1 MKASMSN
8 FDINA
13 IISELTQRCSKSE
26 LKNIFELNDKFFFR
40 FRTRT
45 EGTLLLVIEPG
56 KRIHVTKFKRDFPPS
71 PSGLCKA
78 FRIHIKGK
86 WLKSIYQ
93 YDFDRICVLEF
104 EAYEKVYTLIVEL
117 FGKGNLILLSPQ
129 DKILVAKNYKKMRD
143 RDIHPGIEFK
153 FPPSTGRNF
162 IEADLDWVKET
173 LLERKEKDII
183 SLISKTLNINKIFAQ
198 EICLRMSLDIKLKPE
213 DITDEIIDSIIA
225 GVKKLRRNAKSSKLQ
240 PIIYRDSK
248 TNEIVE
254 ISPFPMKVYE
264 EYEKEKHESFSEA
277 LDLHFSTLDSD
288 KVSSVE
294 FRVEEKKIEQQVKV
308 RQKQEDHLKTLLEQ
322 VEKEKDKGNRIY
334 LYLTEI
340 DELLQTITNARR
352 NNIPWKEIKEKLDD
366 AKERKVK
373 GARLLSKIK
382 EKSKTVIVE
391 LDGVDVELDFLKTAS
406 DNANALYKRAKKAE
420 GKAPGTQ
427 KKIDEFSEKIRKL
440 ELGIEELALKEK
452 ILIEKRKREWFE
464 KFRWFKSSDGFLV
477 LAGKDLRTNNELVK
491 KYFEKDDLFLHA
503 EIHGAAVVIIKSDG
517 KPIPESTINEAA
529 IFSVNYS
536 KAWKDRVS
544 AEDTYWV
551 TSDQVSFSAP
561 TGEYLSK
568 GSFIIKGKKNSI
580 RNVPLE
586 IAVYPIIEEKWSYI
600 VSGPLSAIKAIEGID
615 KSKIIRVIPGDTL
628 KSKIA
633 KIIVSKIL
641 EGLDEKDTAKINA
654 TALNELIS
662 ILPGDCYIKKE

>member
-198 EICLRMSLDIKLKPE
+198 EICLRMSLDTKLKSE

-225 GVKKLRRNAKSSKLQ
+225 GVKKLRRDAKSKKLK

-248 TNEIVE
+248 TKEIVE
-254 ISPFPMKVYE
+254 IS
-264 EYEKEKHESFSEA
+264 
-277 LDLHFSTLDSD
+277 
-288 KVSSVE
+288 
-294 FRVEEKKIEQQVKV
+294 
-308 RQKQEDHLKTLLEQ
+308 
-322 VEKEKDKGNRIY
+322 
-334 LYLTEI
+334 
-340 DELLQTITNARR
+340 
-352 NNIPWKEIKEKLDD
+352 
-366 AKERKVK
+366 
-373 GARLLSKIK
+373 
-382 EKSKTVIVE
+382 
-391 LDGVDVELDFLKTAS
+391 
-406 DNANALYKRAKKAE
+406 
-420 GKAPGTQ
+420 
-427 KKIDEFSEKIRKL
+427 
-440 ELGIEELALKEK
+440 
-452 ILIEKRKREWFE
+452 
-464 KFRWFKSSDGFLV
+464 
-477 LAGKDLRTNNELVK
+477 
-491 KYFEKDDLFLHA
+491 
-503 EIHGAAVVIIKSDG
+503 
-517 KPIPESTINEAA
+517 
-529 IFSVNYS
+529 
-536 KAWKDRVS
+536 
-544 AEDTYWV
+544 
-551 TSDQVSFSAP
+551 
-561 TGEYLSK
+561 
-568 GSFIIKGKKNSI
+568 
-580 RNVPLE
+580 
-586 IAVYPIIEEKWSYI
+586 
-600 VSGPLSAIKAIEGID
+600 
-615 KSKIIRVIPGDTL
+615 
-628 KSKIA
+628 
-633 KIIVSKIL
+633 
-641 EGLDEKDTAKINA
+641 
-654 TALNELIS
+654 
-662 ILPGDCYIKKE
+662 